1 MKRILF
7 LTTRNIL
14 STSGELRLIKN
25 RAVVMLRKW
34 QINTDFIVLRNK
46 NKISKSESIET
57 GTTNIYALDAYNPI
71 TTIKAIKSCKNDIKK
86 RINDE
91 KYDAILLSGVGTL
104 LFYYLIRKTNKN
116 IKIIADIHG
125 SNVDMIEFA
134 KYKNTTRKIYHNL
147 IFIFEELIQ
156 KLLLKKVDS
165 IFVVSKALKE
175 YVMARYAI
183 RPTQVFYI
191 APCAVE
197 SIGID
202 NRSSVEEFREQS
214 RRRYGIKDD
223 EVLFIYS
230 GGVSSWQCIETSI
243 NIFNKIHDKGMF
255 SCKMLILSH
264 QLEEIMPLVNNNKS
278 IITDSLKSEDVFPVL
293 CSGDFAFLIREN
305 LVTNHVAFPN
315 KFLEYV
321 QAGLKII
328 STPYI
333 YDVSEYI
340 EKYNIGIIV
349 EPEEPEISSLIYYIQ
364 NNINNRSL
372 SNHFELLK
380 KTSFDETLEP
390 FAKDFI
396 K

>member
-7 LTTRNIL
+7 FTTRNIL

-34 QINTDFIVLRNK
+34 RINTDFIVLRNK
-46 NKISKSESIET
+46 KKINKSGSIET
-57 GTTNIYALDAYNPI
+57 GSTDIYELDAVNPI
-71 TTIKAIKSCKNDIKK
+71 LTAKAIKRCINDIIK
-86 RINDE
+86 RIKDE
-91 KYDAILLSGVGTL
+91 KYDAIVLSGVGTL
-104 LFYYLIRKTNKN
+104 LLYFFIRKTNRN

-134 KYKNTTRKIYHNL
+134 KYKNTTRKIKHNL
-147 IFIFEELIQ
+147 IFILEEIIQ
-156 KLLLKKVDS
+156 KFLLKKVDS
-165 IFVVSKALKE
+165 LFVVSKALKD
-175 YVMARYAI
+175 YVIDRYAL
-183 RPTQVFYI
+183 RKTQKFYI
-191 APCAVE
+191 TPCAVE
-197 SIGID
+197 RIKID
-202 NRSSVEEFREQS
+202 TRSVEEYRNQN

-243 NIFNKIHDKGMF
+243 NIFNKIIDKGMF
-255 SCKMLILSH
+255 NCKMLILSH
-264 QLEEIMPLVNNNKS
+264 QLEQIMPLVNNNES
-278 IITDSLKSEDVFPVL
+278 IITDSLKAEDVFPVL

-333 YDVSEYI
+333 YDVADYI
-340 EKYNIGIIV
+340 KKYNIGTII
-349 EPEEPEISSLIYYIQ
+349 EPDDAEINNLIDYIQ
-364 NNINNRSL
+364 NNINYRNL

-380 KTSFDETLEP
+380 KTSFDITLEL

-396 K
+396 E